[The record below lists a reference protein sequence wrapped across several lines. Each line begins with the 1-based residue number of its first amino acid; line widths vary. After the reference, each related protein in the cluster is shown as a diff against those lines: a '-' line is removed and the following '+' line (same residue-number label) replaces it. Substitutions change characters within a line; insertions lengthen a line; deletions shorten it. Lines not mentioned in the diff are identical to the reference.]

1 MDTDYIFAA
10 FVLTACSFD
19 GRTVTHTFGITVGS
33 SMSGIT
39 TRPLATT
46 AERLAAVRLYRVVFG
61 LAPDDPAFTPKLLS
75 ALRHAGGSAVGAFDE
90 DDNLV
95 GFTYGFV
102 GLDGGTPYHY
112 SQTAA
117 VDPVAQGRG
126 VGRQLKRAQA
136 EVARCTGVRTM
147 RWAYDPLQARNA
159 HFNLDVL
166 GAVGRWF
173 HRDLYDMEDHN
184 GRTDRV
190 VVEWVLDAQT
200 PTPVPPLP
208 RDVPEWGECRA
219 DGDVGWLAVPASSD
233 DLRRMEP
240 GRALELR
247 DRVADELTRL
257 LGAGQ
262 VLLSCRRVDDRT
274 ALYCAGAR

>member
-1 MDTDYIFAA
+1 
-10 FVLTACSFD
+10 
-19 GRTVTHTFGITVGS
+19 
-33 SMSGIT
+33 MSGIL
-39 TRPLATT
+39 TRPLAST
-46 AERLAAVRLYRVVFG
+46 ADRLAAVRLYRSVFG
-61 LAPDDPAFTPKLLS
+61 LPGDDPAFTPKLLS
-75 ALRHAGGSAVGAFDE
+75 ALQHTGGSALGAFDE
-90 DDNLV
+90 DGRLL

-102 GLDGGTPYHY
+102 GLDEGTPYHY

-117 VDPVAQGRG
+117 VDPAAQGRG

-136 EVARCTGVRTM
+136 EVALRAGVRTM

-173 HRDLYDMEDHN
+173 HRDYYDMHDHN

-190 VVEWVLDAQT
+190 IVEWALDGPVRAA
-200 PTPVPPLP
+200 VPPLP
-208 RDVPEWGECRA
+208 RPPEWGRSRA
-219 DGDVGWLAVPASSD
+219 DGDVTWLAVPASGEE
-233 DLRRMEP
+233 LRCMEP
-240 GRALELR
+240 GRAVELR

-257 LGAGQ
+257 LGAGH

-274 ALYCAGAR
+274 ALYCVGTR

>member
-1 MDTDYIFAA
+1 MP
-10 FVLTACSFD
+10 
-19 GRTVTHTFGITVGS
+19 GI
-33 SMSGIT
+33 I

-46 AERLAAVRLYRVVFG
+46 AERLAAVQLYRLVFG
-61 LAPDDPAFTPKLLS
+61 LPADDPAFTPKFLS
-75 ALRHAGGSAVGAFDE
+75 AVAHAGGSAVGAFDE
-90 DDNLV
+90 EDRLV

-102 GLDGGTPYHY
+102 GLDDGTPYHY
-112 SQTAA
+112 SQTAG
-117 VDPVAQGRG
+117 VDPAAQGRG

-136 EVARCTGVRTM
+136 EVARRTGVRTM

-173 HRDLYDMEDHN
+173 HRDLYDMQDHY

-200 PTPVPPLP
+200 PGSVPPLP
-208 RDVPEWGECRA
+208 RDAPDWGECRS

-233 DLRRMEP
+233 ELRRMGPDE
-240 GRALELR
+240 ALELR
-247 DRVADELTRL
+247 DRVADELARL
-257 LGAGQ
+257 LDGDR
-262 VLLSCRRVDDRT
+262 VLRSCRRLDERT
-274 ALYCAGAR
+274 ALYCVAAP

>member
-1 MDTDYIFAA
+1 MP
-10 FVLTACSFD
+10 
-19 GRTVTHTFGITVGS
+19 GS
-33 SMSGIT
+33 T
-39 TRPLATT
+39 TRPLVTT
-46 AERLAAVRLYRVVFG
+46 AERLAAIRLYRVVFG
-61 LAPDDPAFTPKLLS
+61 LAGDDPAFTPKLLA
-75 ALRHAGGSAVGAFDE
+75 ALQHAGGSALGAFDE
-90 DDNLV
+90 DDRLI

-102 GLDGGTPYHY
+102 GLDQGTPYHY

-117 VDPVAQGRG
+117 VDPAAQGRG

-136 EVARCTGVRTM
+136 EVARRTGVRTM

-200 PTPVPPLP
+200 PVPVPPLP
-208 RDVPEWGECRA
+208 PDVPDWGECRA
-219 DGDVGWLAVPASSD
+219 DGDVGWLAVPVGGD
-233 DLRRMEP
+233 ELRRT
-240 GRALELR
+240 GRAVEVR
-247 DRVADELTRL
+247 DRVADELARL

-262 VLLSCRRVDDRT
+262 ALLSCRRVDEHT
-274 ALYCAGAR
+274 ALYCIGPYCVGAR

>member
-1 MDTDYIFAA
+1 MP
-10 FVLTACSFD
+10 
-19 GRTVTHTFGITVGS
+19 
-33 SMSGIT
+33 GIT

-61 LAPDDPAFTPKLLS
+61 LPGDDPAFTPKLLS
-75 ALRHAGGSAVGAFDE
+75 ALQHTGGSAVGAFDE
-90 DDNLV
+90 NDRLV

-102 GLDGGTPYHY
+102 GLDDGTPYHY

-117 VDPVAQGRG
+117 VDPAAQGRG

-136 EVARCTGVRTM
+136 EVARRTGVRTM

-173 HRDLYDMEDHN
+173 HRDLYNLEDHN

-200 PTPVPPLP
+200 PAPVPPLP
-208 RDVPEWGECRA
+208 HDVPDWGECRP
-219 DGDVGWLAVPASSD
+219 DGDVCWLAVPASGD
-233 DLRRMEP
+233 ELRRSD
-240 GRALELR
+240 RAVELR

-257 LGAGQ
+257 LGAGRA
-262 VLLSCRRVDDRT
+262 LLSCRRADDHT
-274 ALYCAGAR
+274 ALYCVGEW

>member
-1 MDTDYIFAA
+1 MP
-10 FVLTACSFD
+10 
-19 GRTVTHTFGITVGS
+19 
-33 SMSGIT
+33 GIT

-61 LAPDDPAFTPKLLS
+61 LAPDDPAFTPKLL
-75 ALRHAGGSAVGAFDE
+75 AAMQQAGGSAVGAFD
-90 DDNLV
+90 DDRLV

-102 GLDGGTPYHY
+102 GLDHGTPYHY

-117 VDPVAQGRG
+117 VDPVVQGRG

-136 EVARCTGVRTM
+136 EVARRTGVRTM

-173 HRDLYDMEDHN
+173 HRDLYDMEDRN

-190 VVEWVLDAQT
+190 VVEWALDARA
-200 PTPVPPLP
+200 PAAVPPLP
-208 RDVPEWGECRA
+208 RTLPDWGECHA
-219 DGDVGWLAVPASSD
+219 DGDVCWLAVPVSGD
-233 DLRRMEP
+233 ELRRT
-240 GRALELR
+240 GRADEVR
-247 DRVADELTRL
+247 DRVAGELSRL
-257 LGAGQ
+257 LGAGR
-262 VLLSCRRVDDRT
+262 VLLSCRRADEHT
-274 ALYCAGAR
+274 ALYCVGAR

>member
-1 MDTDYIFAA
+1 
-10 FVLTACSFD
+10 L
-19 GRTVTHTFGITVGS
+19 
-33 SMSGIT
+33 SGIT

-46 AERLAAVRLYRVVFG
+46 VERLAAVRLYREVFG
-61 LAPDDPAFTPKLLS
+61 LPGDDPAFTPKLLA
-75 ALRHAGGSAVGAFDE
+75 ALQHTGGSAVGAFDE
-90 DDNLV
+90 DDRLV

-117 VDPVAQGRG
+117 VAPTAQGRG

-136 EVARCTGVRTM
+136 EVARRAGVRTM

-166 GAVGRWF
+166 GAAGRWF
-173 HRDLYDMEDHN
+173 HRDYYDLEDHN

-190 VVEWVLDAQT
+190 VVEWVLGAQG
-200 PTPVPPLP
+200 PAPVPALP
-208 RDVPEWGECRA
+208 RDVPGWGECRA
-219 DGDVGWLAVPASSD
+219 DGDVGWLAVPASGD
-233 DLRRMEP
+233 ELQRMGP

-247 DRVADELTRL
+247 DRIADELTRL
-257 LGAGQ
+257 LGSGR

-274 ALYCAGAR
+274 ALYCVGAR

>member
-1 MDTDYIFAA
+1 
-10 FVLTACSFD
+10 
-19 GRTVTHTFGITVGS
+19 
-33 SMSGIT
+33 MSGII
-39 TRPLATT
+39 TRPLATV
-46 AERLAAVRLYRVVFG
+46 ADRLAAVRLYRAVFG
-61 LAPDDPAFTPKLLS
+61 LPGDDPAFTPKLLS
-75 ALRHAGGSAVGAFDE
+75 ALQHTGGSALGAFDE
-90 DDNLV
+90 GDRLL

-102 GLDGGTPYHY
+102 GLDAGTPYHY

-117 VDPVAQGRG
+117 VDPAAQGRG

-136 EVARCTGVRTM
+136 EVALHTGVRTM

-173 HRDLYDMEDHN
+173 HRDYYGLQDHN

-190 VVEWVLDAQT
+190 VVEWALDE
-200 PTPVPPLP
+200 PTAAPVPPLP
-208 RDVPEWGECRA
+208 TTVPGWGHPAAEE
-219 DGDVGWLAVPASSD
+219 GGVTWLAVPASGD
-233 DLRRMEP
+233 RLRRMEP
-240 GRALELR
+240 DRAVELR

-257 LGAGQ
+257 LGAGR

-274 ALYCAGAR
+274 ALYCLGAR

>member
-1 MDTDYIFAA
+1 MP
-10 FVLTACSFD
+10 
-19 GRTVTHTFGITVGS
+19 
-33 SMSGIT
+33 GIT
-39 TRPLATT
+39 TRPLAGT
-46 AERLAAVRLYRVVFG
+46 AERLAAVRLYRSVFG

-75 ALRHAGGSAVGAFDE
+75 ALQHAGGSAVGAFDE
-90 DDNLV
+90 DDTLV

-117 VDPVAQGRG
+117 VDPAAQGRG
-126 VGRQLKRAQA
+126 V
-136 EVARCTGVRTM
+136 ARRTGVRTM

-173 HRDLYDMEDHN
+173 HRDLYDMQDHF

-190 VVEWVLDAQT
+190 VVEWDLEA
-200 PTPVPPLP
+200 PHAASIPPLP
-208 RDVPEWGECRA
+208 RNVPGWGECRA
-219 DGDVGWLAVPASSD
+219 DGEIGWLAVPASSD
-233 DLRRMEP
+233 ELRRMEP

-247 DRVADELTRL
+247 DRVADELTGL

-262 VLLSCRRVDDRT
+262 VLLSCRRVDERT
-274 ALYCAGAR
+274 ALYCVGAR

>member
-1 MDTDYIFAA
+1 
-10 FVLTACSFD
+10 
-19 GRTVTHTFGITVGS
+19 
-33 SMSGIT
+33 MSGIIA
-39 TRPLATT
+39 RPLATT

-61 LAPDDPAFTPKLLS
+61 LPDDDPAFTPKLLC
-75 ALRHAGGSAVGAFDE
+75 ALQHTGGSALGAFDE
-90 DDNLV
+90 DGRLL

-102 GLDGGTPYHY
+102 GLDRGTPYHY

-117 VDPVAQGRG
+117 VDPTAQGRG

-136 EVARCTGVRTM
+136 EVALRTGVRTM

-173 HRDLYDMEDHN
+173 HRDYYDLQDHY

-190 VVEWVLDAQT
+190 VVEWALDTQHRAS
-200 PTPVPPLP
+200 VPALP
-208 RDVPEWGECRA
+208 EGVPEWGRSRA
-219 DGDVGWLAVPASSD
+219 DGDVTWLAVPAGGEE
-233 DLRRMEP
+233 LWRLKP
-240 GRALELR
+240 GQAVELR

-257 LGAGQ
+257 LGDGQ
-262 VLLSCRRVDDRT
+262 VLLSCRRVDERT
-274 ALYCAGAR
+274 ALYCVGAPRLGVYAEAE